1 MISFKDYAKQN
12 GITYEA
18 VRAQV
23 KRFSAELE
31 AHIVRDGRQQLLDD
45 EAVAFLDSRRAS
57 NPVVIYQQ
65 DKDEQIEELKAENLR
80 LLRKQEVLRDQLDEF
95 HQLRIEQE
103 GAKLLLAAAQ
113 EQMSARERAVIL
125 REASFDQELAEA
137 RQEASEGAQKAAEE
151 KAAQELAKV
160 EQAHQE
166 ALTAAQGREDALR
179 EYAAALEAWSALS
192 RWKRRNKKKYPKPEP
207 PEWLKEG

>member
-12 GITYEA
+12 GISYEA

-23 KRFSAELE
+23 KRFATELE
-31 AHIVRDGRQQLLDD
+31 GHIVRDGRQQLLDD

-65 DKDEQIEELKAENLR
+65 GKDEQIEELKAENLR
-80 LLRKQEVLRDQLDEF
+80 LLRKQEMLRDRLDELN
-95 HQLRIEQE
+95 QLRIEQE

-113 EQMSARERAVIL
+113 EQMSARERAVTL

-137 RQEASEGAQKAAEE
+137 RQEAARAARADAEAEAAQEAAKAAQKAQDE
-151 KAAQELAKV
+151 
-160 EQAHQE
+160 
-166 ALTAAQGREDALR
+166 LTAAQERERLLK
-179 EYAAALEAWSALS
+179 EYAAALDAWSALG
-192 RWKRRNKKKYPKPEP
+192 WLKRKRTPKPAM
-207 PEWLKEG
+207 PELPEED